1 MSALPQLQRTSGQIR
16 TETRFT
22 GIGTGETTSRVRRE
36 TRGAKSGFYIRFGK
50 RILDTAGALAAFVI
64 VSPVLF
70 LCAVALRLESRGP
83 MFYRQWRVGQH
94 GRLFQVIKLR
104 TMVQGADKRGPKIT
118 ASGDP
123 RITSVGKV
131 LRKTKMDELPQLL
144 NVLRNEMSL
153 VGPRPEVPEYTLK
166 YSLAEKKVLDVK
178 PGITGPASLA
188 HINEERLLASRT
200 DKEHFY
206 VTTIMRRKLQIDL
219 AYCRRVSF
227 FEDFK
232 IILLTVVALFV
243 PADFNAKGVKTPPC
257 VNSEKAGLE
266 VEGPGRS

>member
-1 MSALPQLQRTSGQIR
+1 
-16 TETRFT
+16 
-22 GIGTGETTSRVRRE
+22 
-36 TRGAKSGFYIRFGK
+36 
-50 RILDTAGALAAFVI
+50 
-64 VSPVLF
+64 
-70 LCAVALRLESRGP
+70 
-83 MFYRQWRVGQH
+83 
-94 GRLFQVIKLR
+94 
-104 TMVQGADKRGPKIT
+104 MVQGADKRGPKIT

-144 NVLRNEMSL
+144 NVIRNEMSL